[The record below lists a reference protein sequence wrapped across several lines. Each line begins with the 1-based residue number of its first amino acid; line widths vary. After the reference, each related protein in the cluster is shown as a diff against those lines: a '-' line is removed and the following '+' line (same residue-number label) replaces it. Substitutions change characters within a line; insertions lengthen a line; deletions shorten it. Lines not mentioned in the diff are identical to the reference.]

1 MRSHTGSLPPWPPSA
16 AHVLVARQVYVVCL
30 KVYTCERLFDAQE
43 WSQFVH
49 TDSSTAGFVLDFHAG
64 RKLDFALGPSLSA
77 SASTV
82 ALNAP
87 SEKRSPA
94 SPSPDIV
101 DPDGYVAMWLCGY
114 VAMRQ
119 TVRACLGVS
128 EGGGQQSFFFFSSFP
143 LSPLFASFPSRPGLW
158 ILLDRAEIVLLRAAV
173 HVHRIQG
180 RAVGAE
186 LGRWSRMRVRV

>member
-1 MRSHTGSLPPWPPSA
+1 MAVVWPWTVRKDDHVCDALPRAACRLVRCSRRRSFTQMILSRQATMRSHTGSLPPWRPSA

-101 DPDGYVAMWLCGY
+101 DPDG
-114 VAMRQ
+114 
-119 TVRACLGVS
+119 
-128 EGGGQQSFFFFSSFP
+128 
-143 LSPLFASFPSRPGLW
+143 
-158 ILLDRAEIVLLRAAV
+158 
-173 HVHRIQG
+173 
-180 RAVGAE
+180 
-186 LGRWSRMRVRV
+186 